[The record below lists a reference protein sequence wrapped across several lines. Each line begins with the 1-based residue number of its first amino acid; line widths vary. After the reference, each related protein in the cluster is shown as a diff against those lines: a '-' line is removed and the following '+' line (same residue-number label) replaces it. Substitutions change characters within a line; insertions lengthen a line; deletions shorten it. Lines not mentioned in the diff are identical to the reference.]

1 MCTNVYVV
9 NEFLDDE
16 FLDDIVFALINCND
30 THYAKYFTKSSNVK
44 SLPSAIEL
52 AVLNISLALKD
63 DADKNSDDLQMI
75 PISFEIQLGF
85 VSIDICIF
93 YYLYHI

>member
-1 MCTNVYVV
+1 
-9 NEFLDDE
+9 
-16 FLDDIVFALINCND
+16 
-30 THYAKYFTKSSNVK
+30 
-44 SLPSAIEL
+44 
-52 AVLNISLALKD
+52 LKD